1 VYIASAVPV
10 GHHSS
15 RLIIG
20 QYGKSQKTNKQTNKK
35 TYRST
40 EASWLWG
47 KQINQGS
54 TLVWRFR
61 GGESFAINSDMT
73 ETLLLHVCL
82 NRQVSKYNII
92 CFTHRLQLYIA
103 LCLYFS
109 MLLSS
114 LVTKSMTVKLKYIL
128 QTNI

>member
-1 VYIASAVPV
+1 MENPKK
-10 GHHSS
+10 
-15 RLIIG
+15 
-20 QYGKSQKTNKQTNKK
+20 QTNKQTNKK

-73 ETLLLHVCL
+73 ETLLLHVCF
-82 NRQVSKYNII
+82 NRQVSKYILFVLHI
-92 CFTHRLQLYIA
+92 GYSCILHFVCTSVCFYQVWWP
-103 LCLYFS
+103 
-109 MLLSS
+109 S
-114 LVTKSMTVKLKYIL
+114 LW
-128 QTNI
+128 Q